1 MAEWTI
7 RAVWQT
13 ELQRHMFNADDRRR
27 AIMYSHNWIARQDG
41 QPWRSGKIVLLD
53 ETGMIVSEL
62 PNLRSF
68 DEEDEENEDDE

>member
-13 ELQRHMFNADDRRR
+13 ELERHLFNAEDRRR
-27 AIMYSHNWIARQDG
+27 AIMYSHSWITRQDG

-68 DEEDEENEDDE
+68 DEDNEDNEDDE

>member
-13 ELQRHMFNADDRRR
+13 ELQRHLFNADDRRR
-27 AIMYSHNWIARQDG
+27 AIMYAHGWIARQDG

-53 ETGMIVSEL
+53 ETGLIVDEL
-62 PNLRSF
+62 PNLRALDQ
-68 DEEDEENEDDE
+68 DEGDDEDDE

>member
-13 ELQRHMFNADDRRR
+13 ELERHLFNADDRRY
-27 AIMYSHNWIARQDG
+27 AIMYSHSWIARQDG
-41 QPWRSGKIVLLD
+41 QPWRSGKVVLLD

-62 PNLRSF
+62 PNLRSLN
-68 DEEDEENEDDE
+68 EEDEENEDDE

>member
-13 ELQRHMFNADDRRR
+13 ELERHLFNAEDRRR
-27 AIMYSHNWIARQDG
+27 AIMYSHSWIARQDG
-41 QPWRSGKIVLLD
+41 QPWQSGKVVLLD

-68 DEEDEENEDDE
+68 DEDDVDNEDDE